1 MLLFRSK
8 FILHIKSSSILNKGV
23 LLSNKKE
30 ADWLFLT
37 GSEGDKSAAIFT
49 LIISNIYIFIY
60 LFSQM
65 NMDTTPLE
73 AGLDYFIKFN
83 KVSDKI

>member
-49 LIISNIYIFIY
+49 LIISNIYIYIY
-60 LFSQM
+60 IFADEYGHNSSRSGV
-65 NMDTTPLE
+65 
-73 AGLDYFIKFN
+73 GLLHQI
-83 KVSDKI
+83 

>member
-1 MLLFRSK
+1 M
-8 FILHIKSSSILNKGV
+8 NKGV

-30 ADWLFLT
+30 ADWLFST

-49 LIISNIYIFIY
+49 LIISNIYIYIY
-60 LFSQM
+60 IFFFSQM